1 MAHVQEALT
10 RQIHQTLG
18 DSYMHRFIYLIIA
31 LLCFVTGKPISI
43 EARTPG
49 KTENNKNTGD
59 LLSQWR
65 AVRHLVTD
73 DALDNDRQRE
83 AAMVSTLGQFLA
95 DFAKGEN
102 EEFLKVLEGSV
113 GTPQQVGQRLRE
125 ALEAFDASG
134 DSFAKKRGSFFS
146 AYLSTLDQSGVL
158 YSLHVP
164 DSYDPSIPHPL
175 EVHPRSNL
183 KFKTPVEEK
192 GEVSHIVVHCQGRGI
207 EGLGDLDAIE
217 AIRDVQKHYNI
228 DSDRIYLAGGSIGGG
243 AVWRTAARFPDL
255 FAGAL
260 VDYGWTWGTQSVH
273 LENVA
278 NIPIWIYHDTDDR
291 WVPVA
296 ESRTAVKLLSGMN
309 APIIYNETSGA
320 GHSGKLKD
328 PAWKRQEW
336 LLNQHRDPY
345 PPRVT
350 YTTATPLRGSSY
362 WLDIL
367 EFTDPNR
374 LATVNARVSGS
385 LDYTQLFLDL
395 QNIEVLE
402 VELPTKLFPLDSP
415 LKVVA
420 DSAPL
425 LVPSPLPERIYVH
438 RQTSDST
445 SSLYAVSLKDPRPA
459 TPFRQYAAGGPNS
472 LYVSGEPLM
481 IVRGTGGQD
490 RALVD
495 AIEHFCH
502 SLSKG
507 GNKGWSVF
515 PMHESIFGR
524 IPVKA
529 DSTITVEDE
538 KRNNLII
545 VGSAETNRLL
555 ARIAPDLPAV
565 EKDGSLHLGT
575 DSYDLRGAGYGLFHY
590 NPRAPQRFVWIMSS
604 PEVKFYESINNGIA
618 DLMGEERPFG
628 LLALRLNPRRT
639 IRRISW
645 KKDWS
650 VPEGAISGELLPAP
664 FTTDR
669 EAVRDLYHQAMCN
682 VAGAKFVDFWKPHYY
697 PLWEP
702 GARWHDLAAE
712 LGQRRI
718 LYKGWA
724 SGADLQKITRS
735 ETINPEVKLGLF
747 PPIDTLQ
754 IDSEEEYR
762 YITGSTWAF
771 FNLLKH
777 PLGDPKPVQVDFFD
791 EIHRLAKKQMKE
803 NSN

>member
-1 MAHVQEALT
+1 
-10 RQIHQTLG
+10 
-18 DSYMHRFIYLIIA
+18 MHRFVYLTIV
-31 LLCFVTGKPISI
+31 LLFFSI
-43 EARTPG
+43 EMPASAEAPETIG
-49 KTENNKNTGD
+49 DFNTD
-59 LLSQWR
+59 EMLSRWH
-65 AVRHLVTD
+65 AVRHLIPTG
-73 DALDNDRQRE
+73 ALKKDQQRE
-83 AAMVSTLGQFLA
+83 AAMVAILGQFLA
-95 DFAKGEN
+95 DFAEDGS
-102 EEFLKVLEGSV
+102 EEFLKSLEAGV
-113 GTPQQVGQRLRE
+113 GAPGEVIRKLGE
-125 ALEAFDASG
+125 ALEEFDAPR
-134 DSFAKKRGSFFS
+134 DSYAEERGSFFS
-146 AYLSTLDQSGVL
+146 AYISTLDQSGVL
-158 YSLHVP
+158 YSLYVP
-164 DSYDPSIPHPL
+164 ESYDPTIPHPL

-183 KFKTPVEEK
+183 KFKTPVEER
-192 GEVSHIVVHCQGRGI
+192 GAISHIVVHCQGRGI
-207 EGLGDLDAIE
+207 EGLGDLDAME

-228 DSDRIYLAGGSIGGG
+228 DPNRIYLMGGSIGGG

-255 FAGAL
+255 FAAAL

-278 NIPIWIYHDTDDR
+278 NIPLWIYHDTDDR

-309 APIIYNETSGA
+309 APIIYNETTGA

-328 PAWKRQEW
+328 PAWKRREW
-336 LLNQHRDPY
+336 LLDQRRDPY
-345 PPRVT
+345 PARMS
-350 YTTATPLRGSSY
+350 YTTATPLRGRAY
-362 WLDIL
+362 WFDIL
-367 EFTDPNR
+367 EFTAPNA
-374 LATVNARVSGS
+374 LATVNARVSES
-385 LDYTQLFLDL
+385 LDHSQLFLRL
-395 QNIEVLE
+395 QNIEVLA
-402 VELPTKLFPLDSP
+402 VDLPRKLFPADKSLS
-415 LKVVA
+415 VVA
-420 DSAPL
+420 ASAPIH
-425 LVPSPLPERIYVH
+425 VPPPLPERIYIH

-445 SSLYAVSLKDPRPA
+445 SSPYAVSLKDPRSS

-481 IVRGTGGQD
+481 IVRGTGGKN

-495 AIEHFCH
+495 AIERFCR

-529 DSTITVEDE
+529 DSAITVEDE
-538 KRNNLII
+538 KQNNLII

-565 EKDGSLHLGT
+565 EKDDSLHLGS

-604 PEVKFYESINNGIA
+604 SETEFYASINNGIA

-645 KKDWS
+645 NKDWS
-650 VPEGAISGELLPAP
+650 VPEEAISGELLPAP

-669 EAVRDLYHQAMCN
+669 EAIRDLYHRAMCN
-682 VAGAKFVDFWKPHYY
+682 VAGAEFVDFWKPHYY

-702 GARWHDLAAE
+702 GARWHDLAVE
-712 LGQRRI
+712 LGQRRT

-724 SGADLQKITRS
+724 SGADLRKITRS
-735 ETINPEVKLGLF
+735 ETINPEVKMGLF

-762 YITGSTWAF
+762 YITGSTWPF

-777 PLGDPKPVQVDFFD
+777 PLRDPKPVQIDFFD

-803 NSN
+803 DSN